1 MAELPEYF
9 LKKLREIPFV
19 LNWTPVQSCLLLLGY
34 YAFLKCLW
42 ICWKVFIVLTPE
54 LHTFVFLD
62 IVFLQLGIES
72 IELILSVLLLIICLR
87 FKDTE
92 TVHKIMPY
100 LCVVA
105 FTVTLIV
112 DAYLSGIFS
121 VAMFLN
127 TTCYVFIGMFLFHM
141 RVILVALSIATVI
154 LSYLVFHTLNQSI
167 RYAPLFNFETIGYPE
182 YLNKFWLLSM
192 AYFSFPVLIACSFIV
207 IAVLVQWRKREKYI
221 VRMGQVDAL
230 TGLYNR
236 RMLNEQLLSMEAE
249 SNAEALL
256 HAAVMLDLDY
266 FKSVNDTYGH
276 IAGDKVLKKVAQI
289 LRENTTDNDLLGRY
303 GGEEF
308 LMILCHTDEQGI
320 RERLERCRIAL
331 YEEDHAIAED
341 FSIKVSGSM
350 GVAFFNEKEQ
360 VMDAVHFA
368 DQALYSAK
376 SRGRNC
382 ICFTETVQPKG
393 Y

>member
-1 MAELPEYF
+1 MAELREYF

-19 LNWTPVQSCLLLLGY
+19 LNSTPVQSCLLLPGY

-42 ICWKVFIVLTPE
+42 ICRKVFIVVTPE

-182 YLNKFWLLSM
+182 YLNKFL
-192 AYFSFPVLIACSFIV
+192 
-207 IAVLVQWRKREKYI
+207 
-221 VRMGQVDAL
+221 
-230 TGLYNR
+230 
-236 RMLNEQLLSMEAE
+236 
-249 SNAEALL
+249 
-256 HAAVMLDLDY
+256 AAV
-266 FKSVNDTYGH
+266 YGIFQFPCVDRLFIH
-276 IAGDKVLKKVAQI
+276 CDCCTCPVA
-289 LRENTTDNDLLGRY
+289 
-303 GGEEF
+303 
-308 LMILCHTDEQGI
+308 
-320 RERLERCRIAL
+320 
-331 YEEDHAIAED
+331 
-341 FSIKVSGSM
+341 
-350 GVAFFNEKEQ
+350 
-360 VMDAVHFA
+360 
-368 DQALYSAK
+368 
-376 SRGRNC
+376 
-382 ICFTETVQPKG
+382 
-393 Y
+393 